1 MAKTEK
7 FLLVRTSWG
16 EVGLIGE
23 VPKNCDKEE
32 EEEEEEEAKERDCPG
47 RKPEAMKRSGERRVG
62 FR

>member
-23 VPKNCDKEE
+23 VPKNCDNEDEE
-32 EEEEEEEAKERDCPG
+32 EWKERDCTG
-47 RKPEAMKRSGERRVG
+47 RKHVPMKRSGERRVG